1 MSNQI
6 NGIQLTSRPGTD
18 FATQYNVPDT
28 GMTNTSTLSN
38 SMAAGIYNL
47 FSVNFSGK
55 QTENIPQHS
64 QNDIFQNNG
73 LKQNVQAGNHRLF
86 TQA

>member
-1 MSNQI
+1 MSNQV

-18 FATQYNVPDT
+18 FNTQYNVPDT
-28 GMTNTSTLSN
+28 GLTNSSTLAN
-38 SMAAGIYNL
+38 SMVAGIYNL
-47 FSVNFSGK
+47 LTVNFSGK

-73 LKQNVQAGNHRLF
+73 LKQNVHAGNHKLF